1 MGRHPGILSPVAKP
15 SSKSPSP
22 EALAHDALY
31 AKRLVEAVT
40 LLVGEHAAEH
50 HLTQAAV
57 LGSLAWVLGRMIGA
71 VARDGRGTAELERL
85 GDFIVKQLRH
95 AAVGEFAR
103 RSYPIH

>member
-1 MGRHPGILSPVAKP
+1 VKP
-15 SSKSPSP
+15 SSPPP
-22 EALAHDALY
+22 EFLAHDALY

-57 LGSLAWVLGRMIGA
+57 LGSLSWVLGRMIGA
-71 VARDGRGTAELERL
+71 LARDGGADLQRL
-85 GDFIVKQLRH
+85 GEFIVRQLRQ

-103 RSYPIH
+103 RSYTLQ